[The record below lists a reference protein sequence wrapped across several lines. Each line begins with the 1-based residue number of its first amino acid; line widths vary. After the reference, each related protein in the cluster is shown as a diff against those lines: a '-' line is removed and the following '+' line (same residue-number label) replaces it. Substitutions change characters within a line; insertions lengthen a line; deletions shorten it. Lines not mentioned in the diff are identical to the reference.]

1 MSELDGRLDITWAN
15 TVALAKLAE
24 EMEFE
29 ALVPVARW
37 QGWGGKTN
45 PQGPGFEAY
54 TWAAGIAASVPK
66 VGVVSTSHITINH
79 PIIAAK
85 QSAAIDHIS
94 DGRFIL
100 NIVTGW
106 VQPEI
111 EMFGQPML
119 SHEERYACAE
129 EWLAI
134 VKRLWTEDDSFDH
147 EGRFFKIKKGYL
159 APKPIQY
166 PYPAIMNAGAS
177 ELGRHYAVKNCDLV
191 FTVIRT
197 GGLEECTKHVQA
209 YHALAREY
217 GRDIKVWTLVN
228 IVQGETEK
236 EARDF
241 YNYYVHQQGDWAAAK
256 NMVEIFSLETN
267 KRNVPPER
275 MKPLQEAFI
284 QGWGGLP
291 VVGTREQVVDTLATL
306 SKAGLDGLLVAF
318 PRYEEGLRDFRD
330 KTYPLLQAGRL
341 KGLRLARRNL
351 GSIRL
356 DVGELD
362 HLGPPLGLLDDE
374 LVEFR
379 WRRRLDRIAQVLEPR
394 LEFRIDKR
402 GVHLAVEQR
411 DDLRR
416 SVRRRADPGPAAADI
431 ARHRVADGRHIR

>member
-1 MSELDGRLDITWAN
+1 MRAKQKDRKATNPALSTRRLKLGTFQTNLDSGCVMSDLDGRLDITWPN
-15 TVALAKLAE
+15 TVALAKLAD

-45 PQGPGFEAY
+45 PQGPGFETY
-54 TWAAGIAASVPK
+54 TWAAGISASTQK
-66 VGVVSTSHITINH
+66 AGVVSTSHITINH

-119 SHEERYACAE
+119 GHEDRYACAE
-129 EWLAI
+129 EWI
-134 VKRLWTEDDSFDH
+134 TIIKRLWTEDESFDH

-159 APKPIQY
+159 APKPVQS

-177 ELGRHYAVKNCDLV
+177 DLGKHYAARHCDLV

-197 GGLEECTKHVQA
+197 GGLEDCTAHVQA
-209 YHALAREY
+209 YHKLAREQY
-217 GRDIKVWTLVN
+217 GRDIKVWTMVN

-241 YNYYVHQQGDWAAAK
+241 YNYYVHQQGDWEAAR
-256 NMVEIFSLETN
+256 NMVNIFSLETN

-330 KTYPLLQAGRL
+330 KTYPLLKQAG
-341 KGLRLARRNL
+341 LRDFL
-351 GSIRL
+351 
-356 DVGELD
+356 
-362 HLGPPLGLLDDE
+362 
-374 LVEFR
+374 
-379 WRRRLDRIAQVLEPR
+379 
-394 LEFRIDKR
+394 
-402 GVHLAVEQR
+402 
-411 DDLRR
+411 
-416 SVRRRADPGPAAADI
+416 
-431 ARHRVADGRHIR
+431 

>member
-1 MSELDGRLDITWAN
+1 MRERQRDRQTTNPAFSTRRLKLGTFQTNLDSGCVMSDLDGRLDLTWPN
-15 TVALAKLAE
+15 TLALAKLADD
-24 EMEFE
+24 MEFE

-100 NIVTGW
+100 NVVTGW

-119 SHEERYACAE
+119 GHEDRYACAE

-134 VKRLWTEDDSFDH
+134 IKRLWTEDDSFDH

-197 GGLEECTKHVQA
+197 GGLEECTRHVQA
-209 YHALAREY
+209 YHELEREY

-228 IVQGETEK
+228 IVQDETEK

-256 NMVEIFSLETN
+256 NMVEIFSLEAN

-275 MKPLQEAFI
+275 MRPLQEAFI

-318 PRYEEGLRDFRD
+318 PRYEEGMRDFRD
-330 KTYPLLQAGRL
+330 KTYALLKQAG
-341 KGLRLARRNL
+341 LRDFL
-351 GSIRL
+351 
-356 DVGELD
+356 
-362 HLGPPLGLLDDE
+362 
-374 LVEFR
+374 
-379 WRRRLDRIAQVLEPR
+379 
-394 LEFRIDKR
+394 
-402 GVHLAVEQR
+402 
-411 DDLRR
+411 
-416 SVRRRADPGPAAADI
+416 
-431 ARHRVADGRHIR
+431 

>member
-1 MSELDGRLDITWAN
+1 M
-15 TVALAKLAE
+15 
-24 EMEFE
+24 
-29 ALVPVARW
+29 
-37 QGWGGKTN
+37 
-45 PQGPGFEAY
+45 
-54 TWAAGIAASVPK
+54 
-66 VGVVSTSHITINH
+66 VSTSHITINH

-119 SHEERYACAE
+119 GHEDRYACAE

-134 VKRLWTEDDSFDH
+134 VKRLWTEDESFDH

-197 GGLEECTKHVQA
+197 GGLEECTAHVQA
-209 YHALAREY
+209 YHKLARDY

-241 YNYYVHQQGDWAAAK
+241 YNYYVHQQGDWEAAK

-306 SKAGLDGLLVAF
+306 VEGRARRPAGGVPALRGGHEGF
-318 PRYEEGLRDFRD
+318 PRQDLSAAQAGGIAGFPVNSIKNLGERHDQRNAGAIRIPALDRHADRLQSAGDRGAGAARLRLHGAASALPVPRPAADGGLRQDRHHAGAG
-330 KTYPLLQAGRL
+330 PRAARRGRL
-341 KGLRLARRNL
+341 HEQAARL
-351 GSIRL
+351 SRL
-356 DVGELD
+356 
-362 HLGPPLGLLDDE
+362 
-374 LVEFR
+374 
-379 WRRRLDRIAQVLEPR
+379 RRR
-394 LEFRIDKR
+394 
-402 GVHLAVEQR
+402 
-411 DDLRR
+411 R
-416 SVRRRADPGPAAADI
+416 SRSPAS
-431 ARHRVADGRHIR
+431 R

>member
-1 MSELDGRLDITWAN
+1 MRERQRDRQTTNPAFSTRRLKLGTFQTNLDSGCVMSELDGRLDITWAN

-24 EMEFE
+24 AMEFE

-100 NIVTGW
+100 NVVTGW

-119 SHEERYACAE
+119 GHEDRYACAE

-134 VKRLWTEDDSFDH
+134 IKRLWTEDDSFDH

-197 GGLEECTKHVQA
+197 GGLEECTRHVQA
-209 YHALAREY
+209 YHELAREY

-228 IVQGETEK
+228 IVQDETEK

-256 NMVEIFSLETN
+256 NMVEIFSLEAN

-275 MKPLQEAFI
+275 MRPLQEAFI

-318 PRYEEGLRDFRD
+318 PRYEEGMRDFRD
-330 KTYPLLQAGRL
+330 KTYALLKQAG
-341 KGLRLARRNL
+341 LRDFL
-351 GSIRL
+351 
-356 DVGELD
+356 
-362 HLGPPLGLLDDE
+362 
-374 LVEFR
+374 
-379 WRRRLDRIAQVLEPR
+379 
-394 LEFRIDKR
+394 
-402 GVHLAVEQR
+402 
-411 DDLRR
+411 
-416 SVRRRADPGPAAADI
+416 
-431 ARHRVADGRHIR
+431 

>member
-1 MSELDGRLDITWAN
+1 MTMRARQKDRERTNPALSTRRLKLGTFQTNLDSGCVMSDLDGRLDITWDS
-15 TVALAKLAE
+15 TIELAKLSAD
-24 EMEFE
+24 MEFE

-54 TWAAGIAASVPK
+54 TWAAGVAAQVPK

-85 QSAAIDHIS
+85 QCAVVDHIS

-119 SHEERYACAE
+119 GHEERYACAD
-129 EWLAI
+129 EWISI
-134 VKRLWTEDDSFDH
+134 VKRLWTEDESFDH
-147 EGRFFKIKKGYL
+147 EGRYFKIKKGYL

-166 PYPAIMNAGAS
+166 PHPAIMNAGAS

-197 GGLEECTKHVQA
+197 GGLEECTRHVQA
-209 YHALAREY
+209 YHKLARDY

-241 YNYYVHQQGDWAAAK
+241 YDYYVNQKGDWEAAK
-256 NMVEIFSLETN
+256 NMVDTFSLEIN
-267 KRNVPPER
+267 KRDVPPER
-275 MKPLQEAFI
+275 IKPLQEAFI

-291 VVGTREQVVDTLATL
+291 IVGTREQVVDTLTTL

-318 PRYEEGLRDFRD
+318 PRYAEGMRDFRD
-330 KTYPLLQAGRL
+330 KTYPLLQQA
-341 KGLRLARRNL
+341 GLR
-351 GSIRL
+351 
-356 DVGELD
+356 DFV
-362 HLGPPLGLLDDE
+362 
-374 LVEFR
+374 
-379 WRRRLDRIAQVLEPR
+379 
-394 LEFRIDKR
+394 
-402 GVHLAVEQR
+402 
-411 DDLRR
+411 
-416 SVRRRADPGPAAADI
+416 
-431 ARHRVADGRHIR
+431 

>member
-1 MSELDGRLDITWAN
+1 MTMRERQKDRNRTNPAFSTRRLKLGTFQTNLDSGCVMSELYGRLDLTWAN
-15 TVALAKLAE
+15 TVALAKLSE

-37 QGWGGKTN
+37 HGWGGKTN

-54 TWAAGIAASVPK
+54 TWAAGIAAQVPK

-79 PIIAAK
+79 PVVSAK
-85 QSAAIDHIS
+85 QSAVIDHIS

-111 EMFGQPML
+111 EMFGQPFL
-119 SHEERYACAE
+119 SHEDRYACAE
-129 EWLAI
+129 EWVSI

-147 EGRFFKIKKGYL
+147 EGRFYKIKKGYL
-159 APKPIQY
+159 APKPIQH

-177 ELGRHYAVKNCDLV
+177 ELGRHYAVKHCDLV

-197 GGLEECTKHVQA
+197 GGLDECRAHVQA
-209 YHALAREY
+209 YHKLARETY
-217 GRDIKVWTLVN
+217 NRDIKVWTLVN

-241 YNYYVHQQGDWAAAK
+241 YNYYVHQQGDWEAAK
-256 NMVEIFSLETN
+256 NMVEIFSLDTN
-267 KRNVPPER
+267 KRNVSPER
-275 MKPLQEAFI
+275 IKPLQEAFI

-318 PRYEEGLRDFRD
+318 PRYEEGMRDFRD
-330 KTYPLLQAGRL
+330 KTYPLLKEA
-341 KGLRLARRNL
+341 GLRDFL
-351 GSIRL
+351 
-356 DVGELD
+356 
-362 HLGPPLGLLDDE
+362 
-374 LVEFR
+374 
-379 WRRRLDRIAQVLEPR
+379 
-394 LEFRIDKR
+394 
-402 GVHLAVEQR
+402 
-411 DDLRR
+411 
-416 SVRRRADPGPAAADI
+416 
-431 ARHRVADGRHIR
+431 

>member
-1 MSELDGRLDITWAN
+1 MRSRQKNRNETNPALSTRRLKLGTFQTNLDSGCVMSELDGRLDITWAN
-15 TVALAKLAE
+15 TVELAKLSAD
-24 EMEFE
+24 MEFE

-37 QGWGGKTN
+37 HGWGGKTN

-54 TWAAGIAASVPK
+54 TWAAGISASVPK

-85 QSAAIDHIS
+85 QCAAIDHIS

-119 SHEERYACAE
+119 GHEDRYACAE
-129 EWLAI
+129 EWIGI
-134 VKRLWTEDDSFDH
+134 VKRLWTEDESFDH
-147 EGRFFKIKKGYL
+147 EGRFFKIQKGYL

-166 PYPAIMNAGAS
+166 PHPAIMNAGAS

-197 GGLEECTKHVQA
+197 GGLDECTAHVQA
-209 YHALAREY
+209 YHKLAREY

-241 YNYYVHQQGDWAAAK
+241 YNYYVHQQGDWEAAK

-291 VVGTREQVVDTLATL
+291 IVGTREQVVDTLATL

-318 PRYEEGLRDFRD
+318 PRYAEGMRDFRD
-330 KTYPLLQAGRL
+330 KTYPLLQQA
-341 KGLRLARRNL
+341 GLRDFL
-351 GSIRL
+351 
-356 DVGELD
+356 
-362 HLGPPLGLLDDE
+362 
-374 LVEFR
+374 
-379 WRRRLDRIAQVLEPR
+379 
-394 LEFRIDKR
+394 
-402 GVHLAVEQR
+402 
-411 DDLRR
+411 
-416 SVRRRADPGPAAADI
+416 
-431 ARHRVADGRHIR
+431 

>member
-1 MSELDGRLDITWAN
+1 MRERQRDRQTTNPALSTRRLKLGTFQTNLDSGCVMSELDGRLDITWAN

-24 EMEFE
+24 AMEFE

-100 NIVTGW
+100 NVVTGW

-119 SHEERYACAE
+119 GHEDRYACAE

-134 VKRLWTEDDSFDH
+134 IKRLWTEDDSFDH

-197 GGLEECTKHVQA
+197 GGLEECTRHVQA
-209 YHALAREY
+209 YHELAREY

-228 IVQGETEK
+228 IVQDETEK

-256 NMVEIFSLETN
+256 NMVEIFSLEAN

-275 MKPLQEAFI
+275 MRPLQEAFI

-318 PRYEEGLRDFRD
+318 PRYEEGMRDFRD
-330 KTYPLLQAGRL
+330 KTYPLLKQAG
-341 KGLRLARRNL
+341 LR
-351 GSIRL
+351 
-356 DVGELD
+356 DFV
-362 HLGPPLGLLDDE
+362 
-374 LVEFR
+374 
-379 WRRRLDRIAQVLEPR
+379 
-394 LEFRIDKR
+394 
-402 GVHLAVEQR
+402 
-411 DDLRR
+411 
-416 SVRRRADPGPAAADI
+416 
-431 ARHRVADGRHIR
+431 

>member
-1 MSELDGRLDITWAN
+1 MTMRARQKDRLTTNPAFSTRRLKLGTFQTNLDSGCVMSDLEGRLDITWPN
-15 TVALAKLAE
+15 TVVLAKLAD

-54 TWAAGIAASVPK
+54 TWAAGISAATAK
-66 VGVVSTSHITINH
+66 AGVISTSHITINH

-85 QSAAIDHIS
+85 QSAVIDHIS
-94 DGRFIL
+94 NGRFTL

-119 SHEERYACAE
+119 SHEERYACAD
-129 EWLAI
+129 EWIGI
-134 VKRLWTEDDSFDH
+134 VKRLWTEDESFDH
-147 EGRFFKIKKGYL
+147 EGRFYKIKKGYL

-166 PYPAIMNAGAS
+166 PHPAIMNAGAS

-191 FTVIRT
+191 YTVIRT
-197 GGLEECTKHVQA
+197 GGFDECRAHVQA
-209 YHALAREY
+209 YHTLARETY
-217 GRDIKVWTLVN
+217 NREIKVWTLVN

-241 YNYYVHQQGDWAAAK
+241 YNYYVKEKGDWEAAK

-275 MKPLQEAFI
+275 MRPLQEAFI

-291 VVGTREQVVDTLATL
+291 VVGTKEQVVDALTTL
-306 SKAGLDGLLVAF
+306 SRAGLDGVLVAF
-318 PRYEEGLRDFRD
+318 PRYEQGLRQFRDVTYPLLKQAGLRDF
-330 KTYPLLQAGRL
+330 L
-341 KGLRLARRNL
+341 
-351 GSIRL
+351 
-356 DVGELD
+356 
-362 HLGPPLGLLDDE
+362 
-374 LVEFR
+374 
-379 WRRRLDRIAQVLEPR
+379 
-394 LEFRIDKR
+394 
-402 GVHLAVEQR
+402 
-411 DDLRR
+411 
-416 SVRRRADPGPAAADI
+416 
-431 ARHRVADGRHIR
+431 

>member
-1 MSELDGRLDITWAN
+1 MMRARQQDRQKTNPALSTRRLKLGTFQTNLDSGCVMSELDGRLDLTWAN
-15 TVALAKLAE
+15 TVALAKLSE

-37 QGWGGKTN
+37 MGWGGKTN

-54 TWAAGIAASVPK
+54 TWAAGISASVPK

-119 SHEERYACAE
+119 GHEERYACAE
-129 EWLAI
+129 EWLGI
-134 VKRLWTEDDSFDH
+134 VKRLWTEDESFDH
-147 EGRFFKIKKGYL
+147 EGRYFKIAKGYL

-177 ELGRHYAVKNCDLV
+177 DLGRHYAVRHCDLV

-197 GGLEECTKHVQA
+197 GGLDECRAHVLA
-209 YHALAREY
+209 YHTLAREQY
-217 GRDIKVWTLVN
+217 NRDIKVWTLVN

-241 YNYYVHQQGDWAAAK
+241 YNYYVHQRGDWEAAK

-267 KRNVPPER
+267 KRNVSPER
-275 MKPLQEAFI
+275 IKPLQEAFI

-291 VVGTREQVVDTLATL
+291 IVGTKEQVVDALITL
-306 SKAGLDGLLVAF
+306 SKAGLDGVLVAF
-318 PRYEEGLRDFRD
+318 PRYEEGMRQFRD
-330 KTYPLLQAGRL
+330 VTYPLLKQAG
-341 KGLRLARRNL
+341 LRDFL
-351 GSIRL
+351 
-356 DVGELD
+356 
-362 HLGPPLGLLDDE
+362 
-374 LVEFR
+374 
-379 WRRRLDRIAQVLEPR
+379 
-394 LEFRIDKR
+394 
-402 GVHLAVEQR
+402 
-411 DDLRR
+411 
-416 SVRRRADPGPAAADI
+416 
-431 ARHRVADGRHIR
+431 

>member
-1 MSELDGRLDITWAN
+1 MRPRQKNRNETNPALSTRRLKLGTFQTNLDSGCVMSDLDGRLDITWPN
-15 TVALAKLAE
+15 TVELAKLSAD
-24 EMEFE
+24 MEFE

-54 TWAAGIAASVPK
+54 TWAAGISASTQK
-66 VGVVSTSHITINH
+66 TGVVSTSHITINH

-100 NIVTGW
+100 NVVTGW

-119 SHEERYACAE
+119 GHEDRYACAE

-134 VKRLWTEDDSFDH
+134 IKRLWTEDDSFDH

-228 IVQGETEK
+228 IVQDETEK

-256 NMVEIFSLETN
+256 NMVEIFSLEAN

-275 MKPLQEAFI
+275 MRPLQEAFI

-318 PRYEEGLRDFRD
+318 PRYEEGMRDFRD
-330 KTYPLLQAGRL
+330 KTYALLKQAG
-341 KGLRLARRNL
+341 LRDFL
-351 GSIRL
+351 
-356 DVGELD
+356 
-362 HLGPPLGLLDDE
+362 
-374 LVEFR
+374 
-379 WRRRLDRIAQVLEPR
+379 
-394 LEFRIDKR
+394 
-402 GVHLAVEQR
+402 
-411 DDLRR
+411 
-416 SVRRRADPGPAAADI
+416 
-431 ARHRVADGRHIR
+431 

>member
-1 MSELDGRLDITWAN
+1 MRAKQKDRKATNPALSTRRLKLGTFQTNLDSGCVMSDLDGRLDITWPN
-15 TVALAKLAE
+15 TVALAKLAD

-37 QGWGGKTN
+37 LGWGGKTN
-45 PQGPGFEAY
+45 PQGPGFETY
-54 TWAAGIAASVPK
+54 TWAAGISASTQK
-66 VGVVSTSHITINH
+66 AGVVSTSHITINH

-119 SHEERYACAE
+119 GHEDRYACAE
-129 EWLAI
+129 EWI
-134 VKRLWTEDDSFDH
+134 TIIKRLWTEDESFDH

-159 APKPIQY
+159 APKPVQS

-177 ELGRHYAVKNCDLV
+177 DLGKHYAARHCDLV

-197 GGLEECTKHVQA
+197 GGLEDCTAHVQA
-209 YHALAREY
+209 YHKLAREQY

-241 YNYYVHQQGDWAAAK
+241 YNYYVHQQGDWEAAR
-256 NMVEIFSLETN
+256 NMVNIFSLETN

-330 KTYPLLQAGRL
+330 KTYPLLKQAG
-341 KGLRLARRNL
+341 LRDFL
-351 GSIRL
+351 
-356 DVGELD
+356 
-362 HLGPPLGLLDDE
+362 
-374 LVEFR
+374 
-379 WRRRLDRIAQVLEPR
+379 
-394 LEFRIDKR
+394 
-402 GVHLAVEQR
+402 
-411 DDLRR
+411 
-416 SVRRRADPGPAAADI
+416 
-431 ARHRVADGRHIR
+431 

>member
-1 MSELDGRLDITWAN
+1 MRAKQKDRKATNPALSTRRLKLGTFQTNLDSGCVMSDLDGRLDITWPN
-15 TVALAKLAE
+15 TVALAKLAD

-45 PQGPGFEAY
+45 PQGPGFETY
-54 TWAAGIAASVPK
+54 TWAAGISASTQK
-66 VGVVSTSHITINH
+66 AGVVSTSHITINH

-119 SHEERYACAE
+119 GHEDRYACAE
-129 EWLAI
+129 EWI
-134 VKRLWTEDDSFDH
+134 TIIKRLWTEDESFDH

-159 APKPIQY
+159 APKPVQS

-177 ELGRHYAVKNCDLV
+177 DLGKHYAARHCDLV

-197 GGLEECTKHVQA
+197 GGLEDCTAHVQA
-209 YHALAREY
+209 YHKLAREQY

-241 YNYYVHQQGDWAAAK
+241 YNYYVHQQGDWEAAR
-256 NMVEIFSLETN
+256 NMVNIFSLETN

-330 KTYPLLQAGRL
+330 KTYPLLKQAG
-341 KGLRLARRNL
+341 LRDFL
-351 GSIRL
+351 
-356 DVGELD
+356 
-362 HLGPPLGLLDDE
+362 
-374 LVEFR
+374 
-379 WRRRLDRIAQVLEPR
+379 
-394 LEFRIDKR
+394 
-402 GVHLAVEQR
+402 
-411 DDLRR
+411 
-416 SVRRRADPGPAAADI
+416 
-431 ARHRVADGRHIR
+431 

>member
-1 MSELDGRLDITWAN
+1 MRERQRDRLTTNPALSTRRLKLGTFQTNLDSGCVMSDLDGRLDITWAN
-15 TVALAKLAE
+15 TVALAKLSE

-29 ALVPVARW
+29 AIVPVARW
-37 QGWGGKTN
+37 HGWGGKTN

-119 SHEERYACAE
+119 SHEDRYVAAE

-134 VKRLWTEDDSFDH
+134 IKRLWTEDESFDH

-256 NMVEIFSLETN
+256 NMVEIFSLEAN

-291 VVGTREQVVDTLATL
+291 IVGTREQVVDALATL
-306 SKAGLDGLLVAF
+306 SSAGLDGLLVAF
-318 PRYEEGLRDFRD
+318 PRYEEGMRDFRD
-330 KTYPLLQAGRL
+330 KTYPLLKQAG
-341 KGLRLARRNL
+341 LRDFL
-351 GSIRL
+351 
-356 DVGELD
+356 
-362 HLGPPLGLLDDE
+362 
-374 LVEFR
+374 
-379 WRRRLDRIAQVLEPR
+379 
-394 LEFRIDKR
+394 
-402 GVHLAVEQR
+402 
-411 DDLRR
+411 
-416 SVRRRADPGPAAADI
+416 
-431 ARHRVADGRHIR
+431 